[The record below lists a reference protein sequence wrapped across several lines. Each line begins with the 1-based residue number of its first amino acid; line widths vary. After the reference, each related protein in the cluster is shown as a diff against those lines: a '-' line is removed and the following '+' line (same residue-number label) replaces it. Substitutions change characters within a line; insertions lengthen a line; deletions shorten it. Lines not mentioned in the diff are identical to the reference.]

1 MLLIARLSQFA
12 ALSALLVASATSFAN
27 VPNPY
32 GAIAY
37 SPQDDVFVTCND
49 IDTNCHILRLR
60 PSDALFAH
68 GFE

>member
-1 MLLIARLSQFA
+1 MLRG
-12 ALSALLVASATSFAN
+12 VAIDLMPSCTVPTCSKIVVMLPATH
-27 VPNPY
+27 P
-32 GAIAY
+32 
-37 SPQDDVFVTCND
+37 D